1 MECTTKIEGDFS
13 VIYLAGEIDLYCS
26 ADARKEI
33 LQQLSENKPVVVE
46 LSQVNYIDSSAIAS
60 LVEGLQMAKK
70 SNLDFSLAAVS
81 EPALQVIKLARLDK
95 VFTIYPTVNDAVNSK

>member
-1 MECTTKIEGDFS
+1 MECTTKVEGNFS
-13 VIYLAGEIDLYCS
+13 VISLAGEIDLYCS

-33 LQQLSENKPVVVE
+33 LQQLSESKSVVVD
-46 LSQVNYIDSSAIAS
+46 LSKVEYIDSSGIAS

-81 EPALQVIKLARLDK
+81 EAAMQVIKLARLDK
-95 VFTIYPTVNDAVNSK
+95 VFTLYPGINDALKH